1 MSDGI
6 NKEIVLHC
14 LKYAS
19 DFHDEICEEC
29 PMYSKCD
36 HTWKS
41 KVYER
46 ALELIENQWI
56 PVKERVPIFTGYAV
70 LAILENAYRQPYTYK
85 QQVVVFYSD
94 GSEEVEKC
102 GERP

>member
-1 MSDGI
+1 MSNGI

-14 LKYAS
+14 LKSAS

-56 PVKERVPIFTGYAV
+56 PVKERVPLFAGCAV
-70 LAILENAYRQPYTYK
+70 LAILENAYGQCI
-85 QQVVVFYSD
+85 D
-94 GSEEVEKC
+94 MEKWKVIAWMPLPEAY
-102 GERP
+102 GGGQ